1 MLLNDYEIVRIYE
14 HNENNSLMKVKGKND
29 SHYLLKKILLKS
41 VDKKE
46 KSNFINEIK
55 LLNSL
60 KHPNILEFKKS
71 FLDKRTNSL
80 NILFEFPNNGSLTN
94 KIDFAI
100 KKKMMMEESIIWEV
114 LSQILLG
121 LHYLNKK
128 GIIHRNLQSK
138 NIYLTKN
145 RLVKISDFNSCYLIK
160 NGNKNKNQ
168 INTSSYTAPEILQK
182 QKISFKC
189 DIWSVGCIIYE
200 MASLSLPYKFNN
212 NEQIDNI
219 FQQNYKPIPEFY
231 SENLKSLINDMLSVE
246 PSKRPSINIL
256 LNHSNIKE
264 IIGKLKL
271 INIKNEKISN
281 LQYKKNNNNIS
292 KINNQT
298 TNINLKR
305 NDNINLTK
313 NNAVSLLEIKKNIN
327 DNNKMKKIIRN
338 ATYRTLNERKIMN
351 ITKNITSQKNII
363 KRNLPT
369 QFSRINFNSYNI
381 NNNSL
386 NGINFNSKKNI
397 LNTFSMGNTNINFLL
412 PEKYKNDFD
421 IKISLQ
427 NNKTTKENKGKEKSR
442 IIESG
447 SEAKIIPLK
456 FKNNDN
462 LFNQFKNSGLN
473 RIKKHIFERKKNVSP
488 LVAIKKEINDL
499 KRNMMNIDSLNLN
512 LNLENNKQGLC
523 CAYKFKNRHKIF
535 KKKNNIKYNLKNK
548 SANSIFYKVPTDENN
563 YQLSNAF
570 LLRKYN
576 ARKINKNKIISLNN
590 SNSNYFKNF
599 KKKQEIKK
607 YNTSINY
614 PNNNFYNILN
624 YNYIKAENYNNNK
637 ESNNIKSKKP
647 INKVLKNNL
656 YDFRDNNIK
665 RTNMSYS
672 YNKNNKYINPLI
684 EN

>member
-1 MLLNDYEIVRIYE
+1 
-14 HNENNSLMKVKGKND
+14 
-29 SHYLLKKILLKS
+29 
-41 VDKKE
+41 
-46 KSNFINEIK
+46 
-55 LLNSL
+55 
-60 KHPNILEFKKS
+60 
-71 FLDKRTNSL
+71 
-80 NILFEFPNNGSLTN
+80 
-94 KIDFAI
+94 
-100 KKKMMMEESIIWEV
+100 
-114 LSQILLG
+114 
-121 LHYLNKK
+121 
-128 GIIHRNLQSK
+128 
-138 NIYLTKN
+138 
-145 RLVKISDFNSCYLIK
+145 
-160 NGNKNKNQ
+160 
-168 INTSSYTAPEILQK
+168 
-182 QKISFKC
+182 
-189 DIWSVGCIIYE
+189 
-200 MASLSLPYKFNN
+200 
-212 NEQIDNI
+212 
-219 FQQNYKPIPEFY
+219 
-231 SENLKSLINDMLSVE
+231 MLSVE

-271 INIKNEKISN
+271 INIKKENISN
-281 LQYKKNNNNIS
+281 LHYKKNNNNIS
-292 KINNQT
+292 KINNQK

-305 NDNINLTK
+305 NDNVNLTK
-313 NNAVSLLEIKKNIN
+313 NNTVSLLEIKKNIN

-381 NNNSL
+381 NNNRL

-421 IKISLQ
+421 IKINLQ

-499 KRNMMNIDSLNLN
+499 KRNMMNIDYLN
-512 LNLENNKQGLC
+512 LNLENNKQELC
-523 CAYKFKNRHKIF
+523 CAYKFKNRNKIF